1 MSLEN
6 TDSTEDRVDTKSN
19 QFFQEQNPP
28 PLISNS
34 PPPHLEDINENESP
48 FNSNSIGSFQ
58 NKPNLS
64 DLDSSQNSCNTSLP
78 NMKSMSFVGVNES
91 IVDNVNTGEQ
101 QKRQELPE
109 ASQNSIAS
117 KILESLDDDWDAFN
131 TDQGTES
138 STNNNVDSE
147 NDMKADVARE
157 LNQIDT
163 VFDPFNANQVAES
176 NEDTSGWASF
186 DQNAFTFP
194 SSGTKA
200 NEEDFFGEK
209 ENIIPEQNKGKEF

>member
-19 QFFQEQNPP
+19 QFCQEQNPP

-34 PPPHLEDINENESP
+34 PPPHLEDNNENESP
-48 FNSNSIGSFQ
+48 FNSNSIDSFQ

-78 NMKSMSFVGVNES
+78 NMKSMSFVGVENS
-91 IVDNVNTGEQ
+91 EQ
-101 QKRQELPE
+101 QKQQMQPE
-109 ASQNSIAS
+109 ALQNTNAS

-131 TDQGTES
+131 TNQGAGS
-138 STNNNVDSE
+138 STNSRVHSE
-147 NDMKADVARE
+147 NDMKAEVAKE
-157 LNQIDT
+157 SNQIDT

-194 SSGTKA
+194 SSGTEA
-200 NEEDFFGEK
+200 NEGDFFGEK
-209 ENIIPEQNKGKEF
+209 ENIIPEQNKGKEFV